1 MAAGHMSDNTPDN
14 FKIKNAGG
22 GGGGGGGNCLVGYL
36 LTRSSASSCMVS
48 SKSGEAGYT

>member
-22 GGGGGGGNCLVGYL
+22 GGGGELSCRLPFDQKLSKL
-36 LTRSSASSCMVS
+36 LY
-48 SKSGEAGYT
+48 GQQ